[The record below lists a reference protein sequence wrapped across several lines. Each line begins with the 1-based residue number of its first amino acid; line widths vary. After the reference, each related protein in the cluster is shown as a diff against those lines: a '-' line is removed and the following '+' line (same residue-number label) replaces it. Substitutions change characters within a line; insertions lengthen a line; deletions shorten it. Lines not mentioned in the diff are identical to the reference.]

1 MAQEGKPVI
10 YLASPYSHPDP
21 AVRQCR
27 FELACMAAAR
37 RMERGLIVY
46 SPIAHS
52 HPIEQFM
59 AQQQSHE
66 FWMDQCMALLRR
78 ADSMGCECAIGEYT
92 INPRSMRRA
101 AAMHAS
107 SNRH

>member
-1 MAQEGKPVI
+1 MI

-21 AVRQCR
+21 AVRQRR
-27 FELACMAAAR
+27 FELACAAAAH
-37 RMERGLIVY
+37 RMESGLIVY

-78 ADSMGCECAIGEYT
+78 ADSMVVLTLPGWEVSRGVLLE
-92 INPRSMRRA
+92 INA
-101 AAMHAS
+101 ANLLS
-107 SNRH
+107 LKVTYEPE